1 MTVLYPICV
10 IIRCVI
16 KDCTVFNYLLLVSS
30 ADNLYKQCRASK
42 MHLNPQWLRLLSVLS
57 RGSVVVDLLF
67 NVLPVICGS
76 SVFVFVLLCI
86 TLCPF

>member
-1 MTVLYPICV
+1 M
-10 IIRCVI
+10 
-16 KDCTVFNYLLLVSS
+16 SS

-42 MHLNPQWLRLLSVLS
+42 MRLNPQWLRLLSVLS

-76 SVFVFVLLCI
+76 SGFVFVLLCI